1 MALNSVTAQP
11 QPRNPGPNCGY
22 LFLTRLDRL
31 LARSLFER
39 VVGWG
44 TWVAVWC
51 MPGQRRHSQAY
62 LAAILGR
69 PPTRREVWRHF
80 FTFSQSLM
88 RKLRAADGRSYRC
101 TLDPQSTEFTR
112 MMAQGRP
119 ALLGTFH
126 LGDADLLGFMLGN
139 LGRKIFMIRQQVDN
153 SPETR
158 SLARQ
163 YQHSVE
169 FIWVNE
175 RESLLF
181 ALKHAIDSGG
191 SVAMQ
196 CDRPDFS
203 AKLEPFDFLGARRMF
218 PVTIYHLALIF
229 RRPVGFCLGIPNG
242 PADSIVYASGVFEPD
257 EGSKEENLAR
267 ARIHFQAFLGMVERH
282 LRRNPYLWF
291 NFTPLNPLAPAAPAE
306 VQSAS
311 AASR

>member
-1 MALNSVTAQP
+1 MKAPASI
-11 QPRNPGPNCGY
+11 QPRNPGPNWGY
-22 LFLTRLDRL
+22 LMLTRIDARL
-31 LARSLFER
+31 PRPIFER
-39 VVGWG
+39 LVGWG
-44 TWVAVWC
+44 TWVAVAV
-51 MPGQRRHSQAY
+51 MRGQREHSQAY
-62 LAAILGR
+62 LTAILGR
-69 PPTRREVWRHF
+69 RPTRTEVWRHF
-80 FTFSQSLM
+80 FTFAQSLM

-101 TLDPQSTEFTR
+101 SLDPQATEFTL
-112 MMAQGRP
+112 MMATGRP

-175 RESLLF
+175 RDNLLF

-203 AKLEPFDFLGARRMF
+203 ARLEPFEFLGARRMF
-218 PVTIYHLALIF
+218 PVTIYHLSLIF
-229 RRPVGFCLGIPNG
+229 HKPVGFCLGIPQG
-242 PADSIVYASGVFEPD
+242 PADSTVYASNVFEPD
-257 EGSKEENLAR
+257 QGSKEENLVR
-267 ARIHFQAFLGMVERH
+267 ARRHFQEFLRMVERQ

-291 NFTPLNPLAPAAPAE
+291 NFTPLNPPALAEQPAE
-306 VQSAS
+306 PPVAV
-311 AASR
+311 AAL